1 MARATN
7 TDIIEK
13 LECMEVRLPNGEL
26 QQIQEDIRDIKE
38 ILLDP
43 EDGLVVRVNKNT
55 YWRKQVDVD
64 DIKELKNFLDKN
76 NNLVKVGKIEKMS
89 KSKKNTI
96 DPTNIIDLYGTD
108 TARWFMLSD
117 SPPERDLE
125 WTDTGV
131 AASNKFIKK
140 LWDLTI
146 KTKNYKRC

>member
-26 QQIQEDIRDIKE
+26 QQIQEDIKDIKE

-64 DIKELKNFLDKN
+64 DIKELKNFKSTVTKALWVVYAAVIG
-76 NNLVKVGKIEKMS
+76 LISKI
-89 KSKKNTI
+89 I
-96 DPTNIIDLYGTD
+96 WGD
-108 TARWFMLSD
+108 
-117 SPPERDLE
+117 
-125 WTDTGV
+125 
-131 AASNKFIKK
+131 
-140 LWDLTI
+140 
-146 KTKNYKRC
+146 

>member
-64 DIKELKNFLDKN
+64 DIKELKSFKSTVTKALWVVYAAVIG
-76 NNLVKVGKIEKMS
+76 LISKI
-89 KSKKNTI
+89 I
-96 DPTNIIDLYGTD
+96 WGD
-108 TARWFMLSD
+108 
-117 SPPERDLE
+117 
-125 WTDTGV
+125 
-131 AASNKFIKK
+131 
-140 LWDLTI
+140 
-146 KTKNYKRC
+146 

>member
-26 QQIQEDIRDIKE
+26 QQIQNDISDIKE

-64 DIKELKNFLDKN
+64 DIKELKNFKSTVTKALWVVYAAVIG
-76 NNLVKVGKIEKMS
+76 LISKI
-89 KSKKNTI
+89 
-96 DPTNIIDLYGTD
+96 
-108 TARWFMLSD
+108 
-117 SPPERDLE
+117 
-125 WTDTGV
+125 
-131 AASNKFIKK
+131 
-140 LWDLTI
+140 LWGD
-146 KTKNYKRC
+146 